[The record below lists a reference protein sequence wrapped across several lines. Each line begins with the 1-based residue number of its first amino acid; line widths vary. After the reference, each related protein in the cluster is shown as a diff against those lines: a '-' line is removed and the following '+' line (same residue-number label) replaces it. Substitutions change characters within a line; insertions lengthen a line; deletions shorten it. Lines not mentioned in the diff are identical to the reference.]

1 MSADIVIVNGKCLVM
16 ADETI
21 VDWVA
26 IKGDKICNVG
36 YGEDYQAYVD
46 ETTNLVDAKGCTVMP
61 GFIDSHFHVVQTALN
76 SMSLDLSDV
85 KNHKAL
91 GERIRQAHIESGG
104 VFVRGIGLTPEQFE
118 EGCFPTRS
126 LLDQYCDNVPVWL
139 NSLEYQVSVLNT
151 YAMLYFK
158 IPFTADGVVTN
169 EKQMPTGV
177 FYRNANAI
185 LRANIL
191 KNFSNSDRRDAI
203 TNIMG
208 QLLSNGI
215 TTVNAM
221 EGGYMFSDKDADFI
235 HENKEAFP
243 IDIELF
249 YQSMDIKKIK
259 EMGLKRLGGNMYIDG
274 TMGTRMAALSFE
286 YADAPGKMGKLFLTQ
301 QEINEFVLDCYKN
314 NLQLALYTIGDRAI
328 QLAIDAHEN
337 AVFQTGNKSLRH
349 RLEHVELP
357 SDELIEKAR
366 ELGLIFSMQPTYEL
380 YWGGPG
386 KMYESRIG
394 DHYKTTNPFRKIL
407 DHDVV
412 ICGGSD
418 SDVTEPRPFLGV
430 HGAVNHPVACHRVSL
445 FEALKMFTYNGAY
458 AIFKENAKG
467 ALKAGLLADIIILDA
482 DVFDIED
489 RALENVKVVTTI
501 KSGEILF
508 NRQS

>member
-1 MSADIVIVNGKCLVM
+1 MRADLVIMNGKCLVM
-16 ADETI
+16 ADEGI

-26 IKGDKICNVG
+26 IKDDRICDIGFGN
-36 YGEDYQAYVD
+36 DYQQYVD
-46 ETTNLVDAKGCTVMP
+46 DKTSCIDAHGCTVMP

-104 VFVRGIGLTPEQFE
+104 AFVRGIGITAEQFE
-118 EGCFPTRS
+118 EGCFPTRT

-151 YAMLYFK
+151 YAMLFFK
-158 IPFTADGVVTN
+158 IPFTADGVESN

-191 KNFSNSDRRDAI
+191 KSFSNNDRREAL
-203 TNIMG
+203 TFIMEK
-208 QLLSNGI
+208 LLSNGI

-235 HENKEAFP
+235 YDNKDAFP

-259 EMGLKRLGGNMYIDG
+259 EMGLTRLGGSMYIDG
-274 TMGTRMAALSFE
+274 TLGSRTAALSFE
-286 YADAPGKMGKLFLTQ
+286 YADEPGKMGRLFLSQ
-301 QEINEFVLDCYKN
+301 QEINDFVLECYKN

-337 AVFQTGNKSLRH
+337 AVFQTGIKGLRH

-357 SDELIEKAR
+357 SEAIIAKAR
-366 ELGLIFSMQPTYEL
+366 DLGIVFSMQPTYEL

-394 DHYKTTNPFRKIL
+394 EHYMYTNPFRSIL
-407 DHDVV
+407 DHGVL
-412 ICGGSD
+412 ICGGTD
-418 SDVTEPRPFLGV
+418 SDITEPKPFLGV
-430 HGAVNHPVACHRVSL
+430 HGAVNHPIKAHRVSL

-458 AIFKENAKG
+458 AIFKENEKG
-467 ALKAGLLADIIILDA
+467 ALKAGLLADILILDC
-482 DVFDIED
+482 DVFDLPQSDIK
-489 RALENVKVVTTI
+489 NVKVMTTI
-501 KSGEILF
+501 KSGEVLF
-508 NRQS
+508 NRQL